1 MNSLYGA
8 LANKHFPLFN
18 AEIASAITGNGRYFI
33 REMSA
38 YVNNALKQ
46 IGGDNNYTLYND
58 TDSGYFTVKPIVD
71 KFLEKNPNAGISEIT
86 DFCVELENKLI
97 NPKVQEFIDLY
108 AHELNA
114 FDKSM
119 IGAAREVISDTA
131 VFSAKK
137 KYYMRVR
144 DDEGKRFSLDKPKIK
159 VQGLE
164 VIKGGTPQF
173 SKEHLRKAI
182 PEILDSDE
190 LRMRDYVR
198 EKKAEYLNYGL
209 SAISQTQ
216 GVSRVDYSLGDKG
229 VPQGSRCAL
238 VYNDYIKNNNLLD
251 KYVPINGGD
260 RIKKVFLLTPNKFN
274 SDVIGYIDDNFVKE
288 IEPEIIDYDTM
299 FEKGFLNMLELMT
312 EPMKWNIRQETESLD
327 DW

>member
-1 MNSLYGA
+1 MA
-8 LANKHFPLFN
+8 D
-18 AEIASAITGNGRYFI
+18 
-33 REMSA
+33 
-38 YVNNALKQ
+38 YVNEAINAILKNDSTKDY
-46 IGGDNNYTLYND
+46 IAYGD
-58 TDSGYFTVKPIVD
+58 TDSAYFNIDDVVKA
-71 KFLEKNPNAGISEIT
+71 FQEKNPNASIQEIT
-86 DFCVELENKLI
+86 DFCDNLDKKYI
-97 NPKVQEFIDLY
+97 QPKVQEFIEMY
-108 AHELNA
+108 AEELNA
-114 FDKSM
+114 YDKSM
-119 IGAAREVISDTA
+119 IGAEREVISDRS
-131 VFSAKK
+131 VFVAAKK
-137 KYYMRVR
+137 YMMRVR
-144 DDEGKRFSLDKPKIK
+144 DNEGARFPDDDPYIK